1 MNQNDINPSIIEQ
14 LHNEVSYNHSSCRN
28 YPLIPSRSTNQASQ
42 GRVESAQLPKTIDS
56 VLNKKEA
63 NKRSRLTKA
72 SSGMKSSNG
81 FKKQEIKEK
90 EEWSMTGEEE
100 KGAN

>member
-1 MNQNDINPSIIEQ
+1 
-14 LHNEVSYNHSSCRN
+14 
-28 YPLIPSRSTNQASQ
+28 
-42 GRVESAQLPKTIDS
+42 
-56 VLNKKEA
+56 
-63 NKRSRLTKA
+63 
-72 SSGMKSSNG
+72 MKSSNG